1 MAHSRRQIGNAQ
13 YCPEERNTHWRAFDV
28 RVEPL
33 HINHQPQ
40 RIHAWPLTHPVC
52 KLVACRFLALGPGT
66 TLADLMGTKGPKKGG
81 MKGAKGKSGPV
92 KELSAAHS
100 DGRRMTVLV
109 QVCVPR

>member
-1 MAHSRRQIGNAQ
+1 
-13 YCPEERNTHWRAFDV
+13 
-28 RVEPL
+28 
-33 HINHQPQ
+33 
-40 RIHAWPLTHPVC
+40 
-52 KLVACRFLALGPGT
+52 
-66 TLADLMGTKGPKKGG
+66 MGTKGPKKGG